1 MNASKLHFLWRDC
14 APLKQFRTGVSL
26 HSHTLHSMETFGFLP
41 RYAAGVPLLD
51 FAVRQQSRI
60 YEAKRGAELD
70 FSRAFWRPPLAP
82 REAYDLERRQI
93 EDKLDLDAMVS
104 LSDHDD
110 IQAGSLLAAVEP
122 HTPISVEW
130 TVPYGPAFFH
140 LGVHNL
146 PAKMA
151 GSVMLE
157 LAAFTRNP
165 RPALVGELLEMA
177 GGLPESLLVFNH
189 PMWDEAR
196 IGAEKHAQLAT
207 EFLEKH
213 GAHLHALELN
223 GLRPWKENR
232 QVMAMAQRSGH
243 VLISGGD
250 RHGLEPNANVN
261 LTNAG
266 TFAEFVAEIRED
278 QFSDILFLPQYREPI
293 RMRMIETM
301 WDIVREYPEFPVGRR
316 TWNERIFYC
325 APGGVT
331 RSLAEIWRVEP
342 WPVRWFLA
350 GLRALKNH
358 PVRSALRMALAE
370 APEAGL

>member
-1 MNASKLHFLWRDC
+1 MNASKLHFLWRDR

-26 HSHTLHSMETFGFLP
+26 HSHTLHSRETFAFLP

-51 FAVRQQSRI
+51 FVVRQQARI
-60 YEAKRGAELD
+60 FKARGGAELD

-93 EDKLDLDAMVS
+93 EHKLDLDAMVS

-122 HTPISVEW
+122 HIPISVEW
-130 TVPYGPAFFH
+130 TIPYGPSFFH

-146 PAKMA
+146 PARLAASIMR
-151 GSVMLE
+151 E
-157 LAAFTRNP
+157 LAAFTANP
-165 RPALVGELLEMA
+165 RPVLIGELLEMLA
-177 GGLPESLLVFNH
+177 GLCETILVFNH
-189 PMWDEAR
+189 PLWDEAR
-196 IGAEKHAQLAT
+196 IGADEHAQLANQ
-207 EFLEKH
+207 FLEKY
-213 GAHLHALELN
+213 GAHLPALELN

-232 QVMAMAQRSGH
+232 QVIAMAERSGH

-266 TFAEFVAEIRED
+266 TFAEFVAEIRD
-278 QFSDILFLPQYREPI
+278 DHFSDIMFLPQYREPI
-293 RMRMIETM
+293 RLRMIETM
-301 WDIVREYPEFPVGRR
+301 WDIVREYPEFPIGRR
-316 TWNERIFYC
+316 AWNERIFYC
-325 APGGVT
+325 PPGRVP
-331 RSLAEIWRVEP
+331 RPLAQIWKAEP

-350 GLRALKNH
+350 GLRAMKNH

>member
-1 MNASKLHFLWRDC
+1 MNGGKLHFLWRDH

-26 HSHTLHSMETFGFLP
+26 HSHTLHSMETFAFLP

-51 FAVRQQSRI
+51 FAVRQQARI
-60 YEAKRGAELD
+60 YKTRRGMELD

-82 REAYDLERRQI
+82 REAYDLEKGQI

-110 IQAGSLLAAVEP
+110 IQAGSLLATVEP
-122 HTPISVEW
+122 KIPISVEW
-130 TVPYGPAFFH
+130 TIPYGPSFFH
-140 LGVHNL
+140 VGVHNL
-146 PAKMA
+146 PAKRA
-151 GSVMLE
+151 GTIMQE
-157 LAAFTRNP
+157 LAAFTQNP
-165 RPALVGELLEMA
+165 RPQRIGELLGMLH
-177 GGLPESLLVFNH
+177 GVPETLAVFNH

-196 IGAEKHAQLAT
+196 IGAVQHARLAG
-207 EFLEKH
+207 EFLERF
-213 GAHLHALELN
+213 GQYLHALELN

-232 QVMAMAQRSGH
+232 QVIAMAERSGH
-243 VLISGGD
+243 VVISGGD

-278 QFSDILFLPQYREPI
+278 HFSDILFLPQYREPI
-293 RMRMIETM
+293 RLRMIETM
-301 WDIVREYPEFPVGRR
+301 WDIVREYPEFPIGRR
-316 TWNERIFYC
+316 AWNERIFYC

-331 RSLAEIWRVEP
+331 RALAEIWRVEP

-350 GLRALKNH
+350 GLRAMKSH
-358 PVRSALRMALAE
+358 QVRSALRMALAE